1 MLKIEVIGNLGNDA
15 ESVDYQGR
23 RFTSFSV
30 AHSDRFTD
38 ASGQQREVTTWVRC
52 TKNGDNATLMPY
64 LKKGTQVYIRGN
76 MTVGTYQSRQTGT
89 TNVEVK
95 CSVTEIQLL
104 SRPVRQDGQAVPA
117 AAPGY
122 TAQPAAAPGG
132 FATPPA
138 MMPMDENDDLPFDN
152 R

>member
-1 MLKIEVIGNLGNDA
+1 MLKIELIGNLGKDA

-30 AHSDRFTD
+30 AHSEKYTD

-52 TKNGDNATLMPY
+52 TKNGDNAQILPY
-64 LKKGTQVYIRGN
+64 LKKGTQVFVRGN

-104 SRPVRQDGQAVPA
+104 SRPANEQPVAAAPAAPAAPAGGYAPA
-117 AAPGY
+117 AAPAGF
-122 TAQPAAAPGG
+122 AQPP
-132 FATPPA
+132 
-138 MMPMDENDDLPFDN
+138 MMPDENEPLFP
-152 R
+152 

>member
-1 MLKIEVIGNLGNDA
+1 MLKIELIGNLGNDA

-23 RFTSFSV
+23 RFASFSV
-30 AHSDRFTD
+30 AHSEKYTD
-38 ASGQQREVTTWVRC
+38 SSGQQREVTTWVRC
-52 TKNGDNATLMPY
+52 TKNGDNASLLPY
-64 LKKGTQVYIRGN
+64 LKKGTQVYVRGN

-104 SRPVRQDGQAVPA
+104 SRPVRQDGQAEAAP

-122 TAQPAAAPGG
+122 IPAAPAG
-132 FATPPA
+132 FAQPPA
-138 MMPMDENDDLPFDN
+138 MMPMDDNDDLPFK
-152 R
+152 